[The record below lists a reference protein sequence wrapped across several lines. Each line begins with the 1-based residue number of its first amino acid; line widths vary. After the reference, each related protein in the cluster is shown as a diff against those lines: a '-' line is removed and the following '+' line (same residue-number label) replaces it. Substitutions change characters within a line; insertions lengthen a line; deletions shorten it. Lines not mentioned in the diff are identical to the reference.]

1 MYKRLITVS
10 LPLQSLNK
18 YKATISAYE
27 LDITD
32 AEMTIQQIAAAAT
45 DRSPDI
51 LMHFVGITGPWSFD
65 EMSQEQ
71 FEHVMTINVF
81 GTRNVLAAV
90 RPF

>member
-1 MYKRLITVS
+1 MTVS

-32 AEMTIQQIAAAAT
+32 AEMTIQQIAAAAI

-71 FEHVMTINVF
+71 FEHVMTIDQCF
-81 GTRNVLAAV
+81 WYA
-90 RPF
+90 